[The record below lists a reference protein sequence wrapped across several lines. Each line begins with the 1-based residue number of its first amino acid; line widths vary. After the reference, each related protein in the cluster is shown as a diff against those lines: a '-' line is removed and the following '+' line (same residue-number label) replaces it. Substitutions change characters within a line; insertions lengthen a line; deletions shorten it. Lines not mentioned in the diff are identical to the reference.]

1 MQGKQTLAGIS
12 KSPLDARNDAALFA
26 FLLVACL
33 AYNGYASYAYLTSFK
48 EGIFDFAWR
57 PIGRDFINYWS
68 AAVAL
73 FDGMI
78 LPIFDVE
85 LFHAYQEWLLG
96 HAFAEHNW
104 SYPPHMLLMVW
115 PFGQLPYLWRSEEH
129 PSELQS
135 LMRISYAVFC
145 LQKKKQTIDRIS

>member
-78 LPIFDVE
+78 LPIFDV
-85 LFHAYQEWLLG
+85 
-96 HAFAEHNW
+96 
-104 SYPPHMLLMVW
+104 
-115 PFGQLPYLWRSEEH
+115 RSEERRVGKECVSTCRSRWSTF
-129 PSELQS
+129 P
-135 LMRISYAVFC
+135 
-145 LQKKKQTIDRIS
+145 